1 MLNAAICDDEKYFL
15 DSLSEDIK
23 DIFRGYDAEICVAEF
38 SDSASLLASKKDFDI
53 IFLDINMKS
62 PDGLETARILRSRGY
77 GGYLVFITALRDSV
91 FDAFEPRAFDY
102 IVKPIDKKRLQI
114 TLERLLRSI
123 RANEERLFIRT
134 KDNSRII
141 LFSDIIYCEVI
152 NRKVSLHMKNGET
165 FTYYDKIEALESRLD
180 RRFFKCH
187 RSFLVNLSFVRGSSG
202 GMICVSNGEKI
213 PLSRLKAEEFAKA
226 MMEFMGRDGL

>member
-23 DIFRGYDAEICVAEF
+23 DIFRGYDTEIFVATF

-114 TLERLLRSI
+114 TLERLWRSI

-202 GMICVSNGEKI
+202 GMICLSNGEKI
-213 PLSRLKAEEFAKA
+213 PLSRLKAEGFAKA
-226 MMEFMGRDGL
+226 MMEFMGRGGV

>member
-1 MLNAAICDDEKYFL
+1 MLSAAICDDEKYFL

-23 DIFRGYDAEICVAEF
+23 DIFRGYDTEICVTKF
-38 SDSASLLASKKDFDI
+38 SESAALLASKEDFDI

-134 KDNSRII
+134 KDNSRVI
-141 LFSDIIYCEVI
+141 LFSDITYCEVI

-165 FTYYDKIEALESRLD
+165 FTYYDKIEALEGRLD

-202 GMICVSNGEKI
+202 GMICLSNGEKI
-213 PLSRLKAEEFAKA
+213 PLSRLKAEGFAKA
-226 MMEFMGRDGL
+226 MMEFMGRGGV

>member
-23 DIFRGYDAEICVAEF
+23 DIFRGYDTEICVAGF
-38 SDSASLLASKKDFDI
+38 SESASLLASKKDFDI

-202 GMICVSNGEKI
+202 GMICLSNGEKI
-213 PLSRLKAEEFAKA
+213 PLSRLKAEGFAKA
-226 MMEFMGRDGL
+226 MMEFMGRGGM